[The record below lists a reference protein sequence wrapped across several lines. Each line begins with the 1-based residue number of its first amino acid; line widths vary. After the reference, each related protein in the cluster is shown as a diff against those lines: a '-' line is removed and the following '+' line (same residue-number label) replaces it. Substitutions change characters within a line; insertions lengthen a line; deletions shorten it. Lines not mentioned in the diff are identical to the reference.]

1 MGSARAGNVVVTPS
15 KKTHRAAAAGAALLA
30 ACALSN
36 VSAADKELLDILLG
50 NGAITQEQYDHLMSR
65 PTLTAKD
72 LASAP
77 RSSEGAAGQSPTV
90 DAQIETKI
98 EDAVDRVVMEKIEKE
113 FPIEASRGSKG
124 FRLATRDGNW
134 ETNLQWR
141 GQFRYTDPY
150 RSDPRQVDDF
160 ESAETAD
167 FLARRLRMKIGGH
180 GYRPWLGY
188 YFEVDLQPTR
198 DDDDDSERASAR
210 VIDWRITADKWDEFG
225 IRVGQWKIDHNR
237 ERVDSSGRQQFVERS
252 IVNRVF
258 TIDRQVGV
266 QLRGHLF
273 QDTPADMRYYLGAY
287 TGEGRGVVNNDDD
300 LMWAGRL
307 QWNFLGRDLAWRQTD
322 VDFTEQP
329 TGSLAFAAATNE
341 GTCTRWSS
349 SGCGN
354 LDGFTRPSQAED
366 GQFKIEQYAQ
376 ELAFKYRGFSFQQEY
391 HWKDVED
398 RSSGTRSE
406 LEGMYAQAGYF
417 FHNVF
422 PSVPKPLELAFRY
435 AFVEEPNEV
444 DLLLENR
451 REEFTLGA
459 NWFFAG
465 HNNKFTM
472 DYSHL
477 KLEDEYLG
485 RDVSD
490 NRFRFQW
497 DVSF

>member
-1 MGSARAGNVVVTPS
+1 MPSPANVVVTLS
-15 KKTHRAAAAGAALLA
+15 IKSNRAALAGATLLV
-30 ACALSN
+30 ACAATHVN
-36 VSAADKELLDILLG
+36 AADQELLDILLG

-65 PTLTAKD
+65 PSLTATD
-72 LASAP
+72 LAAAP
-77 RSSEGAAGQSPTV
+77 RAAAPVPAETKASPETLET
-90 DAQIETKI
+90 QIENT
-98 EDAVDRVVMEKIEKE
+98 VDRVVMEKIAEE
-113 FPIEASRGSKG
+113 FPVEASRGSKG
-124 FRLATRDGNW
+124 FKLATRDGNW

-141 GQFRYTDPY
+141 GQLRYTDPY

-160 ESAETAD
+160 QGEETAD

-188 YFEVDLQPTR
+188 YFEVDLMPTR
-198 DDDDDSERASAR
+198 DVDDDSEKASAR

-266 QLRGHLF
+266 QLRGHLL

-307 QWNFLGRDLAWRQTD
+307 QWNFLGRDLSWRQTD
-322 VDFTEQP
+322 VEFTDQP

-354 LDGFTRPSQAED
+354 LDGFTKPGQAEA
-366 GQFKIEQYAQ
+366 GQFKIDQYAQ
-376 ELAFKYRGFSFQQEY
+376 ELAFKWRGFSFQQEY
-391 HWKDVED
+391 HWKNIED
-398 RSSGTRSE
+398 RSGGIRSE

-422 PSVPKPLELAFRY
+422 PSVPKPLEFAFRY

-444 DLLLENR
+444 DRLLENR

-477 KLEDEYLG
+477 KLEDDYL
-485 RDVSD
+485 RRNVSD

-497 DVSF
+497 DISF